1 MPELPGPLT
10 QRWVDAHD
18 PHKARF
24 PRRSR
29 LISRCNK
36 SAPYVTHGP
45 MNTTALSTRRP
56 RRVNPK
62 GGTLQQSS
70 LDNRCKLPERLE
82 MAEQQAEIAKVRM
95 DAKAVAIELE
105 ETQEVK

>member
-1 MPELPGPLT
+1 MPELPGRLT

-36 SAPYVTHGP
+36 SAPYVALGSIS
-45 MNTTALSTRRP
+45 TTALSTGRP
-56 RRVNPK
+56 QRIDPKHGILRQLIRENRFKLSENLETAGVND
-62 GGTLQQSS
+62 LFQ
-70 LDNRCKLPERLE
+70 
-82 MAEQQAEIAKVRM
+82 
-95 DAKAVAIELE
+95 
-105 ETQEVK
+105 